1 MARIDN
7 FYELQQLAF
16 LSWLTSGDCLALLP
30 TKARKNQPYDLRVQL
45 VEADRLSS
53 PGGYDTLNNKI
64 IGGVETDEDGE
75 VIGVSLS
82 KHHPLSYAN
91 EPMEW

>member
-1 MARIDN
+1 MIA
-7 FYELQQLAF
+7 
-16 LSWLTSGDCLALLP
+16 WHCC
-30 TKARKNQPYDLRVQL
+30 RKNQPYDLRVQL

-75 VIGVSLS
+75 VIAYHFS

-91 EPMEW
+91 EPMEWVRVPAYGEKTGRRTGVQRVTVW